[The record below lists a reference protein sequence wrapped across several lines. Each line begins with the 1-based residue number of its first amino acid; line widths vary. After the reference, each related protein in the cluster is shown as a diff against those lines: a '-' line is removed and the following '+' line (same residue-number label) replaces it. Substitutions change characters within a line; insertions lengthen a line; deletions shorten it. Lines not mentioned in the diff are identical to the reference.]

1 MKLLSLEFI
10 VLAVALVFWVRFV
23 RGPMRLI
30 GFLAGSAFYASTF
43 LTPVGR
49 VTIAIFL
56 LAGYALARLAQRW
69 PRLTAP
75 AVTLLVAFFVY
86 LRGYDVVV
94 AFLPERFWSL
104 ALSVAG
110 LSYLLFKVVHV
121 VVDAAGGRLPHF
133 GLLSYLAYCL
143 NFTTFLLGPIQRYQS
158 FVEQWEGRQD
168 PLAPDVA
175 SHFDAVNRVLRGFL
189 KKWVVAA
196 VLARWALL
204 PGESIAGMGFGDVLL
219 GAWLFY
225 VYLYFDF
232 SGYCDVVIGIGRLM
246 GIAPPENFWLPF
258 FSPNIAQYW
267 LRVHRS
273 LTEWLTDYVFHPLY
287 TGLLRSRLFRG
298 HRLASRNVAIAATML
313 IAGVWHGTTI
323 SFLLF
328 GLVHALYQVVY
339 RTTEHL
345 LAGRLGAEGLHALR
359 ARPSWAVAATIVT
372 FVATASAYVFFVLTP
387 SELVSLIMST
397 PEVR

>member
-10 VLAVALVFWVRFV
+10 ALAVALVFWVRFV
-23 RGPMRLI
+23 RGPLRLA
-30 GFLAGSAFYASTF
+30 GFLAGSAIYASTF

-49 VTIAIFL
+49 VTISAFL
-56 LAGYALARLAQRW
+56 LCGYALARIAQRW

-75 AVTLLVAFFVY
+75 AVALLIGGFVY

-94 AFLPERFWSL
+94 AFLPERFWSA
-104 ALSVAG
+104 ALSIAG

-121 VVDAAGGRLPHF
+121 VVDAAGGRLPRL
-133 GLLSYLAYCL
+133 GLLTYLAYCL

-158 FVEQWEGRQD
+158 FIEQWDGRQE
-168 PLAPDVA
+168 PLEPDVT

-196 VLARWALL
+196 VLANWALL
-204 PGESIAGMGFGDVLL
+204 PGESIAGMGPGDVLL

-287 TGLLRSRLFRG
+287 TGLLRSRLLRG

-313 IAGVWHGTTI
+313 IAGVWHGTTV
-323 SFLLF
+323 SFVLF

-339 RTTEHL
+339 RTTEHV
-345 LAGRLGAEGLHALR
+345 LAGRLGAEGLQALR
-359 ARPSWAVAATIVT
+359 ARPSWAVAGTVVT

-387 SELVSLIMST
+387 SELVSLIVAI

>member
-23 RGPMRLI
+23 RGPLRLI
-30 GFLAGSAFYASTF
+30 GFLAGSAIYASTF

-56 LAGYALARLAQRW
+56 LAGYALARVAQRW

-75 AVTLLVAFFVY
+75 SVALLIAGFVY

-94 AFLPERFWSL
+94 AFLPERFWSV
-104 ALSVAG
+104 ALSIAG

-121 VVDAAGGRLPHF
+121 VVDAAGGRLPHL

-158 FVEQWEGRQD
+158 FVEQWEGRQE
-168 PLAPDVA
+168 PLEPDMA

-189 KKWVVAA
+189 KKWVVAT
-196 VLARWALL
+196 VLAKWALL
-204 PGESIAGMGFGDVLL
+204 PGESIAGMGFSEVML

-225 VYLYFDF
+225 VYLYFDY
-232 SGYCDVVIGIGRLM
+232 SGYCDVVIGIVRLM

-287 TGLLRSRLFRG
+287 TGLLRSRLLRG
-298 HRLASRNVAIAATML
+298 HRLASRNVAIGATML
-313 IAGVWHGTTI
+313 IAGVWHGTTL
-323 SFLLF
+323 SFVLF

-339 RTTEHL
+339 RTTEHVL
-345 LAGRLGAEGLHALR
+345 TGRLGAEGLLALR
-359 ARPSWAVAATIVT
+359 ARPSWAVAGTVVT
-372 FVATASAYVFFVLTP
+372 FIATASAYVFFVLTP
-387 SELVSLIMST
+387 SQLVSLIVAT
-397 PEVR
+397 TGVR